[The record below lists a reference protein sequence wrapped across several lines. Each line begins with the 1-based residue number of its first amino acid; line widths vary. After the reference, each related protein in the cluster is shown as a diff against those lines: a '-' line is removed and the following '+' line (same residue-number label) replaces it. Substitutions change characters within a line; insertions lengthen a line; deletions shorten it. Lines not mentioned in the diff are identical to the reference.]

1 MQQPIKQ
8 MLTASAVM
16 CVIFATAFSLVDA
29 GTAKEQAER
38 TAVAVATITTTTTTA
53 ATTTTTATTTKPT
66 RRYFDVPLAHPV
78 QEHIFAECEQ
88 YNIQPAIIVAMI
100 HKESNYKPNNMGD
113 NGNSFGLMQIQPRWH
128 SKRMEKLNCTD
139 LLDPYQNITVG
150 VDYLAELLNRYDGD
164 IAKALVAYNQGSYK
178 GTVTQYA
185 SAVLAEAERIGKD
198 DGE

>member
-1 MQQPIKQ
+1 MQQPVKQ

-16 CVIFATAFSLVDA
+16 GVIFATAFSLVEA
-29 GTAKEQAER
+29 GTAKEQQAER
-38 TAVAVATITTTTTTA
+38 TMAVTTTTTTATTTVA

-66 RRYFDVPLAHPV
+66 RHYFDVPLAHPV
-78 QEHIFAECEQ
+78 QEHIFSECEQ

-150 VDYLAELLNRYDGD
+150 VNYLAELLNRYDGD

-178 GTVTQYA
+178 GTITNYA
-185 SAVLAEAERIGKD
+185 KSVLSKAGD
-198 DGE
+198 LQ